1 LAAALA
7 WARGFRVGGRRLL
20 TTDPLEGVEFPRE
33 KNVRR
38 PVASEARY
46 RATMAVAD
54 AIDPR
59 GRLSCLL
66 ALARFTGRRIN
77 ALVSLRASDVLL
89 SEPAVTRALAA
100 AGLGPEIARHMPN
113 GAIRFRGELDKQ
125 GTKTSHR

>member
-1 LAAALA
+1 M
-7 WARGFRVGGRRLL
+7 
-20 TTDPLEGVEFPRE
+20 
-33 KNVRR
+33 RR

-54 AIDPR
+54 
-59 GRLSCLL
+59 L